1 LFNFII
7 VVFLFLEWFV
17 HGGNNT
23 SRKAETCAGTKCA
36 EYNFNKTF
44 FQKSKMSDNDDMFGD
59 SRPLLR
65 QFSTQSF
72 TDETQQEE
80 SQNLLGDG
88 RAGGAD
94 GRGGGADVGQV
105 EEANTL
111 TLLRGLK
118 RGMDSLQTDVKR
130 LKEQVCLLKNKFYS
144 YLTLSFTEQG
154 HGHQVDKCSQE
165 K

>member
-1 LFNFII
+1 MLAW
-7 VVFLFLEWFV
+7 VQFLECFV
-17 HGGNNT
+17 HGSKNT
-23 SRKAETCAGTKCA
+23 IIRAKLKHVLEQNVLSIILIKP
-36 EYNFNKTF
+36 

-59 SRPLLR
+59 SRPLQR

-88 RAGGAD
+88 RAAGGAD

>member
-1 LFNFII
+1 
-7 VVFLFLEWFV
+7 
-17 HGGNNT
+17 
-23 SRKAETCAGTKCA
+23 
-36 EYNFNKTF
+36 
-44 FQKSKMSDNDDMFGD
+44 MSDNDDMFGD
-59 SRPLLR
+59 SRPLQR

-88 RAGGAD
+88 RAAGGAD